1 MGWGLGL
8 GLGLALG
15 LGFRVSP
22 DLVPLP
28 ADDVVGRGSVDD
40 LAVHVGTAIDHQ
52 VALGHEAGAVA
63 RTGGRQLAERGGL
76 APRLGDRVEGVK
88 VVEQLTLG
96 VGSA

>member
-1 MGWGLGL
+1 M
-8 GLGLALG
+8 
-15 LGFRVSP
+15 
-22 DLVPLP
+22 PLP
-28 ADDVVGRGSVDD
+28 ADDVVGGGSVDD

-76 APRLGDRVEGVK
+76 APRLGDRVEGVE

-96 VGSA
+96 VGAT

>member
-1 MGWGLGL
+1 M
-8 GLGLALG
+8 ALG
-15 LGFRVSP
+15 LGFGVRGSGWGSGLAL

-28 ADDVVGRGSVDD
+28 ADDVVGGGSVDD

-52 VALGHEAGAVA
+52 VALGHEARAVA

-76 APRLGDRVEGVK
+76 APRLGDRVEGVE

-96 VGSA
+96 VGAT